1 MEFITH
7 FVGKPKELRKALKSL
22 GLPSKITQVSQI
34 SLKDLEKN
42 LFDEKTNK
50 LLQEFLRWFSS
61 EFS

>member
-7 FVGKPKELRKALKSL
+7 FVGKPKELRKALESL

-50 LLQEFLRWFSS
+50 LLQEFLR
-61 EFS
+61 